1 MNGLFVSFEGVDG
14 VGKTTQV
21 ERLRAYLEAQG
32 RTVVVTREPGGTA
45 LGKAI
50 RQLLLH
56 GVDGGAVD
64 IAPRAEALLFAAD
77 RAQHVA
83 ETIRPALERGEVVI
97 TDRYLDS
104 SLAYQ
109 AGGRELTPEEIR
121 SLSMWATNNLLP
133 DRTYLLDMDPA
144 LSHHRLEHAED
155 RMESAGDD
163 FQSRR
168 PSWTWPPPSRIVS
181 ALSMRARALKRYG
194 LPSNPTSRSSHERMG
209 FTSRPKAGN
218 RHAQSYRAGR
228 PEPDHPVVADL
239 WTSRIGPFQ
248 RCPRV
253 RRRARKS
260 RSWPER

>member
-144 LSHHRLEHAED
+144 LSHQAFLDLAAAEPNRFRVID
-155 RMESAGDD
+155 ASQSIEAVWAAIESDIKELA
-163 FQSRR
+163 
-168 PSWTWPPPSRIVS
+168 
-181 ALSMRARALKRYG
+181 
-194 LPSNPTSRSSHERMG
+194 
-209 FTSRPKAGN
+209 
-218 RHAQSYRAGR
+218 
-228 PEPDHPVVADL
+228 
-239 WTSRIGPFQ
+239 
-248 RCPRV
+248 
-253 RRRARKS
+253 
-260 RSWPER
+260 